1 MRLSAC
7 GTLGLL
13 PSPGAKRRGEGL
25 GVGAASKGGAAKE
38 PPPPTPPHNAKTRW
52 GRGTHRAGLGK
63 PSAAHERAS
72 STNDT

>member
-25 GVGAASKGGAAKE
+25 GVGGCFKGRRSERA
-38 PPPPTPPHNAKTRW
+38 PTPNPSPQREDALGEGNTPS
-52 GRGTHRAGLGK
+52 GVGK